1 VQVLVYAFVIS
12 AAVFFGLTRTD
23 VGRAGLRD
31 QIESRFAERFDG
43 SLHIAELR
51 GDLINTLHA
60 SDVQLL
66 APDGRLVAH
75 IDSVVARPQWWN
87 LLGGTVNVRSL
98 SILRPTV
105 RLHRDTTGTWNV
117 QHALRRSGAQSGS
130 GWLDWVLLDITLR
143 DGRLTTQNDGP
154 ALRAVQQRWL
164 FNYGETRARNL
175 NLQASVE
182 WTSATRQIGV
192 QNASFVLPGPGVRL
206 TQASGQLLKDD
217 GQWTLPG
224 VTVQTE
230 RSQLQLSGELLPDT
244 ADGTPEIDVRLSES
258 RLDFDELRALS
269 PRLPLA
275 DAALLSG
282 HVYGETSELVVEE
295 LAAERGRSRLV
306 LTGTAFGLPDSL
318 DFETNLQDS
327 RLTATDVRAVWPAAP
342 PELAQALGTL
352 TADGVARG
360 VIQWRDVPTTTFSVE
375 GSLTAASDAGAVD
388 AAIKADRSV
397 ERPLEYDVLLQADS
411 LDLGALVRRSGLRSR
426 LQGQVRL
433 TGRGLSLAT
442 AQTEASV
449 RLGPSR
455 IAEQSIDSLRAA
467 LTVAD
472 RSLTGMAVLRQRGG
486 GRLEASGRFDAAS
499 APARYALAL
508 NGTAFDLGPLP
519 GPLPATRLNARMRL
533 DGRGRTWDALA
544 GSLRITADDSQVLHP
559 DSART
564 LPAFAATIDVA
575 PRGAARPRLSV
586 DGDALQLRMDGDVAA
601 EPLLALG
608 RLWGTA
614 LQDAVARALNK
625 PVPDSLR
632 LRAGSRATSAPGSPS
647 STDLAPLR
655 GAARTA
661 LSEAG
666 YRDTLRV
673 RTSLRVRRSD
683 VIRAWWPAFPVLSD
697 SLAADVNLTVG
708 PDTMSA
714 QSALATD
721 AADLGGATV
730 ERTRLVARLAG
741 SLDAPLVQ
749 TLSSEIDLYADTL
762 RAPSAT
768 LAEVGMNARFANR
781 RGQVRLDGTGTGT
794 LGELLL
800 EAGLS
805 VQPTRN
811 TITLDTVRA
820 AVGDQSWTNAG
831 TGRIDLYRDALVVS
845 SFQVESPRLFSPS
858 MQRLR
863 LRGTVSAAPSDTLYV
878 ESHDVSLYP
887 LSQILGLRPIGGLL
901 NGDVALTGRGDAFR
915 ALGTLSVSRFSFDRR
930 LLGALD
936 LQMAYVPTAP
946 ALDIQ
951 AELSPESLP
960 FDSLQATRPSLV
972 PDGARRAER
981 NQLRLG
987 GRIHL
992 PGSAQAARGDALD
1005 LRLDVDRADLFFFE
1019 YIFEQEIA
1027 RVRGFTAGTARI
1039 GGSFTD
1045 PVFDADMRV
1054 EDGRFALPRFGLQYQ
1069 IEGGVRVDR
1078 EGFKLSDVTV
1088 ADDDGSATLE
1098 GAILF
1103 NDYRFFSFDLRGQ
1116 LDAIKIIDVSRS
1128 QDLPFYG
1135 DIRVSGPATLTGP
1148 ISNAQLQSDDIRA
1161 TPESELFIPVSETEL
1176 EDDTG
1181 FILFADSTGR
1191 LPNLDDLTRRDNIL
1205 ADRPEGEPTFVE
1217 GLEFDINIFA
1227 PEGSTVHLVFDPLV
1241 GDVVTAEGSGRIQ
1254 LQRQEGEFFVYGTYT
1269 VSGGNYQF
1277 TAGEV
1282 FVRRFNIEDGTITW
1296 EGDPINAALD
1306 LNASYRTRASPAG
1319 LPGFEDRGGRIPLIV
1334 RLDITGD
1341 VEAPEVGLS
1350 LSRARDE
1357 RTELV
1362 GSQTLD
1368 AILNQP
1374 ELATEYAT
1382 SVLLTNTF
1390 LLTTS
1395 TLTQRNASGDE
1406 SRIAE
1411 AGNQLAFNSVS
1422 QLVASQLNR
1431 YLNEALPNL
1440 NVNLGIQGEDPQDL
1454 DVIYGVAL
1462 RLLDERLIIRGEGV
1476 YTGDDPEEREARG
1489 PEGEFTVEVRLSSQV
1504 SVEAFVRRRSD
1515 DLTQGQTLTRS
1526 AGAGLSYRTEFTT
1539 WKRLFYRLFGWLLP
1553 DPSAPPPDEPEDVP
1567 AASDMVIRPAEEAE
1581 AQGPSQRSGS
1591 DPPAQ

>member
-1 VQVLVYAFVIS
+1 MLVYAFLIS

-31 QIESRFAERFDG
+31 QIESQFAQRFAG
-43 SLHIAELR
+43 SLEIAELR
-51 GDLINTLHA
+51 GNLVNTLHA
-60 SDVQLL
+60 SGVRLHT
-66 APDGRLVAH
+66 PDGRLVAH

-87 LLGGTVNVRSL
+87 LLGGTINVRSL
-98 SILRPTV
+98 SIVRPTL

-117 QHALRRSGAQSGS
+117 QHALRRSAPRSGS
-130 GWLDWVLLDITLR
+130 DWLDWVLLDIALQ
-143 DGRLTTQNDGP
+143 DGRLTAKNNGP
-154 ALRAVQQRWL
+154 ALRAVEQRWL
-164 FNYGETRARNL
+164 FDYGEARVQDINL
-175 NLQASVE
+175 EASVE
-182 WTSATRQIGV
+182 WTTDNRQIGL
-192 QNASFVLPGPGVRL
+192 QSASLALPEQDVSL
-206 TQASGQLLKDD
+206 TQASGQLLNDD

-224 VTVQTE
+224 LTVQTE
-230 RSQLQLSGELLPDT
+230 RSQVQLSGEFVPDP
-244 ADGTPEIDVRLSES
+244 ADATPEIDVRLSEG
-258 RLDFDELRALS
+258 RLDFDELAPLL
-269 PRLPLA
+269 PRLPFS
-275 DAALLSG
+275 DAVTLSG

-295 LAAERGRSRLV
+295 IVAERGLSRLAV
-306 LTGTAFGLPDSL
+306 MGTAFGLPDSL
-318 DFETNLQDS
+318 DFETNLQDA
-327 RLTATDVRAVWPAAP
+327 RLTAADVRAVWPQAP
-342 PELAQALGTL
+342 QEVAQALGTL
-352 TADGVARG
+352 TADGVAQG
-360 VIQWRDVPTTTFSVE
+360 VIRWSEVPAPTFSID
-375 GSLTAASDAGAVD
+375 GSLAVASDAGAVD
-388 AAIKADRSV
+388 AAVEAERSAR
-397 ERPLEYDVLLQADS
+397 RPLQYDVLLQADS
-411 LDLGALVRRSGLRSR
+411 LNLGALARRPALRSR
-426 LQGQVRL
+426 LQGQARL

-442 AQTEASV
+442 AQNETSV
-449 RLGPSR
+449 QLGPSR
-455 IAEQSIDSLRAA
+455 IADQSLDSLRATF
-467 LTVAD
+467 TVAD
-472 RSLTGMAVLRQRGG
+472 ETIDGMMVLRQRGG
-486 GRLEASGRFDAAS
+486 GRLEASGRFDAAT
-499 APARYALAL
+499 APAQYALSL
-508 NGTAFDLGPLP
+508 DGSAFDLAPLP
-519 GPLPATRLNARMRL
+519 GSLPSTRLNARMRL
-533 DGRGRTWDALA
+533 DGRGSSWEALA
-544 GSLRITADDSQVLHP
+544 GSLRLTADSSQVLHP
-559 DSART
+559 DSVRT
-564 LPAFAATIDVA
+564 LPAFATTIDVA
-575 PRGAARPRLSV
+575 PRGAPQPRLSV
-586 DGDALQLRMDGDVAA
+586 DGDALQLRVDGDGAVG
-601 EPLLALG
+601 PMLALG

-614 LQDAVARALNK
+614 LQGAVAQALDK
-625 PVPDSLR
+625 PVPDSLSLR
-632 LRAGSRATSAPGSPS
+632 GRSRTDRASASPSPPDLSSLRA
-647 STDLAPLR
+647 
-655 GAARTA
+655 AARTA
-661 LSEAG
+661 LVEAG
-666 YRDTLRV
+666 YRDTVRV
-673 RTSLRVRRSD
+673 RTSLRVRRSE

-697 SLAADVNLTVG
+697 SLAADVNLTAG
-708 PDTMSA
+708 PDTMSTQA
-714 QSALATD
+714 ALSTD
-721 AADLGGATV
+721 AVQLEGVTV
-730 ERTRLVARLAG
+730 ERARLVARLAG
-741 SLDAPLVQ
+741 SLDAPLIE
-749 TLSSEIDLYADTL
+749 TLSSEVDLYADSL
-762 RAPSAT
+762 RAPSTT
-768 LAEVGMNARFANR
+768 LAEVGVNARFANR
-781 RGQVRLDGTGTGT
+781 RGTVRLEGAGTGT
-794 LGELLL
+794 LGEMLM
-800 EAGLS
+800 EAGVS

-811 TITLDTVRA
+811 TITIDTVRA

-831 TGRIDLYRDALVVS
+831 TGRIDLYREALIVS
-845 SFQVESPRLFSPS
+845 PFQVESPRPFSPS
-858 MQRLR
+858 TQRLQ
-863 LRGTVSAAPSDTLYV
+863 LRGTVSSAPSDTLFV
-878 ESHDVSLYP
+878 KSHDVSLYP
-887 LSQILGLRPIGGLL
+887 LSQIFGLRPMGGLL

-915 ALGTLSVSRFSFDRR
+915 ALSTFSISQLSFDRR
-930 LLGALD
+930 LLGRLD
-936 LQMAYVPTAP
+936 LQMAYIPSAP
-946 ALDIQ
+946 ALDLQ
-951 AELSPESLP
+951 AELAPEPLP
-960 FDSLQATRPSLV
+960 LDRLQAARPPLV
-972 PDGARRAER
+972 PGGARRSER

-987 GRIHL
+987 GRIRL
-992 PGSAQAARGDALD
+992 PGSPQAAQGDVLD

-1027 RVRGFTAGTARI
+1027 RVQGFTAGTAYI
-1039 GGSFTD
+1039 GGSLTD

-1069 IEGGVRVDR
+1069 IEGGVQVDR

-1088 ADDDGSATLE
+1088 ADDDGAATLA

-1103 NDYRFFSFDLRGQ
+1103 NDYRYFSFDLQGQ

-1148 ISNAQLQSDDIRA
+1148 VSNAQLQSDDLRA
-1161 TPESELFIPVSETEL
+1161 TPDSELFIPVSETEL

-1217 GLEFDINIFA
+1217 GLEFDVNIIA

-1282 FVRRFNIEDGTITW
+1282 FVRRFTIEEGTITW

-1341 VEAPEVGLS
+1341 VETPEIDLS
-1350 LSRARDE
+1350 LARTRDE
-1357 RTELV
+1357 RTELI

-1395 TLTQRNASGDE
+1395 TLTQRNASGGE

-1431 YLNEALPNL
+1431 YLDEALPNL

-1462 RLLDERLIIRGEGV
+1462 RLLDERLIVRGEGV
-1476 YTGDDPEEREARG
+1476 YTGDNPDERETRG
-1489 PEGEFTVEVRLSSQV
+1489 PEGEFTVEVRLSSRV

-1526 AGAGLSYRTEFTT
+1526 AGAGISYRTEFTT

-1553 DPSAPPPDEPEDVP
+1553 DSSAPASDEPDGVP
-1567 AASDMVIRPAEEAE
+1567 AADDMVVRPSEDAE
-1581 AQGPSQRSGS
+1581 ASDAPRRSRS
-1591 DPPAQ
+1591 DSAPFP